1 MSDDPPNPDCVDHA
15 DDVFRERFR
24 VLMEDVADGFY
35 ETDLKGNFRFF
46 NNALCRIFGYTATE
60 IQGRNY
66 SEFMDAENA
75 LYAYTIFNRLYESG
89 DIPAEITWKIIRK
102 DGQERILE
110 ISVSLIVDRTGKKT
124 GFQGV
129 ARDVT
134 QKISDQQ
141 ELEAS
146 RRRSHELYQASSRA
160 EKKYRAFLEFLP
172 EPVFV
177 FNLDSTVS
185 YLNPAFERVFGWTLR
200 ELEGQRI
207 PFVPDN
213 EKNHTRAGIKKLFA
227 EKVLHGFETRRFTK
241 DGRILDIVVDGAIFY
256 DAEDNPAGQVITLRD
271 VTARK
276 RAEQINQA
284 LFRIARALYQFPQL
298 DRMLEYITHQ
308 VQKLIR
314 VAGAMVILIDEQK
327 QEFYIPVAAYADF
340 ETGSRMKEIR
350 FPIDKGVAGHVYR
363 TGEPLLVPDTAKS
376 PHFYDQVDKQAEF
389 RTKSML
395 DVPLRIQERM
405 IGVLCAVNKT
415 EGLFD
420 EADVDLLS
428 AVANLVALPIENARI
443 NEALQRAYENVRGLN
458 RAKEQV
464 IHHLSHELK
473 TPLSVLSASL
483 GLLEKRLPGANEK
496 GVDRIMIR
504 ARRNLHRLL
513 DMQYEIGDMLRE
525 QDYRA
530 HGMLSFL
537 LDASR
542 DMLVTMAEEAPGMT
556 RAPEV
561 IQEAIDHEFG
571 SAEILCA
578 DIALDQLVKD
588 HLDSLKPCFK
598 HRDIQLEICLAA
610 VTPVRIPV
618 EVMEKIVEGLVKNA
632 IENTPDRGRVTV
644 MVYSGEKGPVLE
656 VRDFGVGVTTEKQQL
671 IFNHYFAT
679 GDTMTYASRAP
690 YDFNAG
696 GKGFDLL
703 RITIFS
709 ERYGFNTKMIS
720 RRCRYIPLDSDICP
734 GNIDRCE
741 HCSCNADCED
751 SGGTTMQI
759 RFQPL
764 NQDNPTCDEADAKQS
779 HARSSI
785 ENEIII
791 DREP

>member
-1 MSDDPPNPDCVDHA
+1 MADVPPTSDRLDNA
-15 DDVFRERFR
+15 DDIFRDRFR
-24 VLMEDVADGFY
+24 VFLEDVADGFY

-60 IQGRNY
+60 IQGRNF

-75 LYAYTIFNRLYESG
+75 LYAYTLFNRLYESG
-89 DIPAEITWKIIRK
+89 EIPSEIIWTIVRK

-110 ISVSLIVDRTGKKT
+110 ISVSLIVDRSGKRT

-134 QKISDQQ
+134 QKIADQQ

-146 RRRSHELYQASSRA
+146 QRRAQELLQASSRA
-160 EKKYRAFLEFLP
+160 ERRYRAFLEFLP
-172 EPVFV
+172 DPVFV
-177 FNLDSTVS
+177 FNMDSTVS
-185 YLNPAFERVFGWTLR
+185 YLNPAFEKVFGWTLT
-200 ELEGQRI
+200 ELEGKRI
-207 PFVPDN
+207 PFVPDG
-213 EKNHTRAGIKKLFA
+213 EKDRTRAGVKKLFR
-227 EKVLHGFETRRFTK
+227 EKALHGFETRRLTK

-256 DAEDNPAGQVITLRD
+256 DAQENPAGQVITLRD

-284 LFRIARALYQFPQL
+284 LFRIARALYRFPRL
-298 DRMLEYITHQ
+298 DRMLEYITRQ
-308 VQKLIR
+308 VQELIG
-314 VAGAMVILIDEQK
+314 VAGAMVMLIDEEK
-327 QEFYIPVAAYADF
+327 KEFYIPVAAYEDDK
-340 ETGSRMKEIR
+340 TGSRMKEIR
-350 FPIDKGVAGHVYR
+350 FPMDKGVAGQVYR
-363 TGEPLLVPDTAKS
+363 TGEPLIVNDTAKS
-376 PHFYDQVDKQAEF
+376 PYFYDQVDKQVQF
-389 RTKSML
+389 HTKSML

-405 IGVLCAVNKT
+405 IGLLCAVNKT
-415 EGLFD
+415 QGAFD
-420 EADVDLLS
+420 TGDVELLG

-483 GLLEKRLPGANEK
+483 GLLEKRLDERQDKAL
-496 GVDRIMIR
+496 DRVLAR
-504 ARRNLHRLL
+504 ARRNLQRLL

-525 QDYRA
+525 HDYRA

-537 LDASR
+537 LEACR
-542 DMLVTMAEEAPGMT
+542 DMLVTLAEAQPGST

-561 IQEAIDHEFG
+561 IQQAIDREFG
-571 SAEILCA
+571 NEEIPCT
-578 DIALDQLVKD
+578 DIALDQLVKN
-588 HLDSLKPCFK
+588 HLDVLKPRFA
-598 HRDIQLEICLAA
+598 HRDIRLETRLE
-610 VTPVRIPV
+610 PVAPVLVPV

-632 IENTPDRGRVTV
+632 IENTPDQGRVSV
-644 MVYSGEKGPVLE
+644 VVRNGEKGPVFE
-656 VRDFGVGVTTEKQQL
+656 VKDTGVGVTAEKQQL

-679 GDTMTYASRAP
+679 GDTTNYASKAP

-709 ERYGFNTKMIS
+709 ERYHFDTKMIS
-720 RRCRYIPLDSDICP
+720 HRCGYIPTDSDICP
-734 GNIDRCE
+734 GAIDRCD
-741 HCSCNADCED
+741 HCSSPSDCNA

-759 RFQPL
+759 RFLPSSQL
-764 NQDNPTCDEADAKQS
+764 DLACRLEEAD
-779 HARSSI
+779 R
-785 ENEIII
+785 
-791 DREP
+791 